1 MKFKEFST
9 SVDNILQGLT
19 SLGIKFN
26 AYSTN
31 CTTMKIIFY
40 NKRQQKL
47 VDKHEKKIVELLRKE
62 SEYVEISYKKERILR
77 YKIDYAENYE
87 DLKYY
92 LVCDVLEYMMVG
104 VEKTIKQVE
113 KEYYED

>member
-62 SEYVEISYKKERILR
+62 SEYVEHSLFSKELMLYIRI
-77 YKIDYAENYE
+77 
-87 DLKYY
+87 
-92 LVCDVLEYMMVG
+92 
-104 VEKTIKQVE
+104 
-113 KEYYED
+113 

>member
-19 SLGIKFN
+19 NLGIKFN

-62 SEYVEISYKKERILR
+62 SEYVEHSLFNKELMLYIRI
-77 YKIDYAENYE
+77 
-87 DLKYY
+87 
-92 LVCDVLEYMMVG
+92 
-104 VEKTIKQVE
+104 
-113 KEYYED
+113 

>member
-1 MKFKEFST
+1 MKKYFETLKGLVNFVKKYLIEEYGSLEEIKDC
-9 SVDNILQGLT
+9 SILEVIDDEV
-19 SLGIKFN
+19 SR
-26 AYSTN
+26 
-31 CTTMKIIFY
+31 IIRNY
-40 NKRQQKL
+40 A
-47 VDKHEKKIVELLRKE
+47 KK
-62 SEYVEISYKKERILR
+62 YVEISYKKERILR

>member
-1 MKFKEFST
+1 MKFREFST

-19 SLGIKFN
+19 NLGIKFN

-62 SEYVEISYKKERILR
+62 SEYVEHSLFNKELMLYIRI
-77 YKIDYAENYE
+77 
-87 DLKYY
+87 
-92 LVCDVLEYMMVG
+92 
-104 VEKTIKQVE
+104 
-113 KEYYED
+113 